1 VKSLLFFKS
10 AKGAART
17 KPARN
22 CFAPH
27 SVLRE
32 LIKSAKGA
40 ARTTKPARNCFAP
53 HSVLRELI
61 KSAKGAARTKPARNC
76 FAPHSV
82 LRELVRSC
90 VACGLTLATLLLA
103 QMMGA
108 YRFVSSD
115 LVQREA
121 QRETNRKLV
130 AVEQMARFIGAQDIG
145 VQDTGQLSKIVNEAV
160 RESPTQIAWLRI
172 LQLDGTPIAA
182 VGVPAEKLYSPSRMQ
197 QAVENHEILSKIAKT
212 PSGRVLISA
221 RPFHLEPSPF
231 AGAVKGAGHGPPQRT
246 LAVEIAIYL
255 DSVAAPFGP
264 LRVRV
269 LTGVMAALALVI
281 AMLVIGL
288 RFGPYLRGKQLQ
300 QQADVARAVQLDLM
314 PPMESIPEHL
324 DFAGACIP
332 AWQVGGD
339 FYDVFADRNG
349 RIGLMLTDVA
359 GKGLPAALL
368 SSLIQG
374 ALRASSWTSDAL
386 LEAGAAEQLN
396 DFLCARTAP
405 ERFASMI
412 CCYYD
417 PRTSRLRY
425 VNAGHLPPMLV
436 HREHDGSFSVQ
447 RLEDGG
453 PVLGLLPDTFYLQG
467 EVTVDPGDLLVMFSD
482 GVTEAENMS
491 GEDFGEA
498 RLLAAIC
505 NNWQADTRD
514 LCDMVLC
521 DLRSFLGDLDP
532 QDDQTLMIIR
542 PQPSP
547 AEFMHHEVF
556 AMRPLASFRPRE
568 HEVGLSVAARA
579 PGSLAELRQ

>member
-1 VKSLLFFKS
+1 VKTLLILK
-10 AKGAART
+10 
-17 KPARN
+17 
-22 CFAPH
+22 
-27 SVLRE
+27 
-32 LIKSAKGA
+32 
-40 ARTTKPARNCFAP
+40 
-53 HSVLRELI
+53 
-61 KSAKGAARTKPARNC
+61 
-76 FAPHSV
+76 
-82 LRELVRSC
+82 SC
-90 VACGLTLATLLLA
+90 VACGLALAALLLA

-130 AVEQMARFIGAQDIG
+130 AVEQMARGFGAQDIG
-145 VQDTGQLSKIVNEAV
+145 SQNTGQLSEIVNEAV
-160 RESPTQIAWLRI
+160 RESPTEIAWLRI

-182 VGVPAEKLYSPSRMQ
+182 VGVPAEKLYSASRMQ
-197 QAVENHEILSKIAKT
+197 QAIESHEILSKIAET
-212 PSGRVLISA
+212 PSGRVLITA
-221 RPFHLEPSPF
+221 RPFHPEPSPF
-231 AGAVKGAGHGPPQRT
+231 TGATKSEGHGPPPRP
-246 LAVEIAIYL
+246 LAVEIGIQL

-264 LRVRV
+264 LRFRV
-269 LTGVMAALALVI
+269 LTGSIAALALMI
-281 AMLVIGL
+281 AMIVIGL

-324 DFAGACIP
+324 DFAGVCIP

-349 RIGLMLTDVA
+349 RIALMLTDVS

-374 ALRASSWTSDAL
+374 ALRATSWTSDTL
-386 LEAGAAEQLN
+386 PAGAAGQLN
-396 DFLCARTAP
+396 DFLCARSAP

-417 PRTSRLRY
+417 RRTSSLRY

-436 HREHDGSFSVQ
+436 HREHDGSFSIR

-467 EVTVDPGDLLVMFSD
+467 EVTVAPGDLLIMFSD
-482 GVTEAENMS
+482 GITEAKNRS
-491 GEDFGEA
+491 GEDFGET

-514 LCDMVLC
+514 LCDTVLC
-521 DLRSFLGDLDP
+521 DLRSLLGDLDP
-532 QDDQTLMIIR
+532 EDDQTLMIIR

-547 AEFMHHEVF
+547 AEFMQDEVF
-556 AMRPLASFRPRE
+556 AMRPLATFRPRE
-568 HEVGLSVAARA
+568 HGVDLLVAQRVQREAASLCPTDLSAR
-579 PGSLAELRQ
+579 G

>member
-1 VKSLLFFKS
+1 VVECGTAPLYENVIHGVKSLFNSSRNS
-10 AKGAART
+10 AAPSNCHRQLRNETERAANT
-17 KPARN
+17 T
-22 CFAPH
+22 
-27 SVLRE
+27 
-32 LIKSAKGA
+32 LILK
-40 ARTTKPARNCFAP
+40 
-53 HSVLRELI
+53 
-61 KSAKGAARTKPARNC
+61 
-76 FAPHSV
+76 
-82 LRELVRSC
+82 SC
-90 VACGLTLATLLLA
+90 VACGLILGALLLA

-108 YRFVSSD
+108 YRFVSND

-121 QRETNRKLV
+121 ERETNRKIV
-130 AVEQMARFIGAQDIG
+130 AVEQMARVLGAQDTEG
-145 VQDTGQLSKIVNEAV
+145 LSELVNETV

-182 VGVPAEKLYSPSRMQ
+182 VGAPAEKLYSPSRMQ
-197 QAVENHEILSKIAKT
+197 QAIESHEILSKIAET
-212 PSGRVLISA
+212 PSGQVLVTA
-221 RPFHLEPSPF
+221 RPFHPDPSPY
-231 AGAVKGAGHGPPQRT
+231 AGAANGEGHGPFLRPR
-246 LAVEIAIYL
+246 AIEIAIYL

-264 LRVRV
+264 LRLRV

-281 AMLVIGL
+281 AMIVIGL

-300 QQADVARAVQLDLM
+300 QEADVARVVQLDLM
-314 PPMESIPEHL
+314 PPMESIPEDL
-324 DFAGACIP
+324 DFAGVCIP

-349 RIGLMLTDVA
+349 RIALMLTDVA

-374 ALRASSWTSDAL
+374 ALRASSWTSDAVL
-386 LEAGAAEQLN
+386 QAGAAEQLN
-396 DFLCARTAP
+396 DFLCARSAP

-412 CCYYD
+412 CGYYE
-417 PRTSRLRY
+417 PKTSTLRY

-436 HREHDGSFSVQ
+436 HREHDGSFSIQ

-453 PVLGLLPDTFYLQG
+453 PVLGLLPGTFYVQG
-467 EVTVDPGDLLVMFSD
+467 EVTVDPGDLLIMFSD

-505 NNWQADTRD
+505 NNWHADTRD
-514 LCDMVLC
+514 LCDTVLYQ
-521 DLRSFLGDLDP
+521 LRSFLGDLDP

-547 AEFMHHEVF
+547 ADFMHDEVF
-556 AMRPLASFRPRE
+556 AKRPLASFRPRE
-568 HEVGLSVAARA
+568 HEVDLSVAART
-579 PGSLAELRQ
+579 LRGVREVA